1 MSNKFIP
8 VEGNENLVRDRN
20 SGAILNIN
28 NNELNKVNAIKMV
41 KRKEKERLTNL
52 ENDVGEIK
60 QLLNKLIEKS

>member
-1 MSNKFIP
+1 MSNKFLP
-8 VEGNENLVRDRN
+8 VEGHENLVRDTN

-28 NNELNKVNAIKMV
+28 NDELNKVNAIKMV

-60 QLLNKLIEKS
+60 QMLNKLIEKS